1 MTSVLSIM
9 LTTTKVTS
17 ATTGKN
23 YYSFYITNLKQFSQ
37 NFDKKKKKYSPT
49 VLIEIEQ
56 SVYA

>member
-1 MTSVLSIM
+1 